1 MRKLLAAAAGF
12 AVVVPLLSLAGPAA
26 ANTAPKRAD
35 RLYLLRVLLRHRHLG
50 DGSRRVQPT
59 QHHEQRGHP
68 AVPPDWSPDG
78 TQLTFFRYVEG
89 VAISTQAD
97 IFVMNADG
105 SNPTNITNTDTEE
118 LEPARS
124 PDGDRLVFS
133 ATRVPEASG
142 SPTGRS

>member
-1 MRKLLAAAAGF
+1 MGSEPVPDGTRLAYNRSENEFDWG
-12 AVVVPLLSLAGPAA
+12 
-26 ANTAPKRAD
+26 ANIWVMDAD
-35 RLYLLRVLLRHRHLG
+35 GANQTNHTNSV
-50 DGSRRVQPT
+50 DT
-59 QHHEQRGHP
+59 QQY
-68 AVPPDWSPDG
+68 APDWSPDS

-89 VAISTQAD
+89 VAISTQSD

-118 LEPARS
+118 LEPAWS

>member
-1 MRKLLAAAAGF
+1 
-12 AVVVPLLSLAGPAA
+12 
-26 ANTAPKRAD
+26 
-35 RLYLLRVLLRHRHLG
+35 
-50 DGSRRVQPT
+50 
-59 QHHEQRGHP
+59 
-68 AVPPDWSPDG
+68 
-78 TQLTFFRYVEG
+78 
-89 VAISTQAD
+89 
-97 IFVMNADG
+97 MNADG

>member
-1 MRKLLAAAAGF
+1 MAPTR
-12 AVVVPLLSLAGPAA
+12 PTTR
-26 ANTAPKRAD
+26 TAWTP
-35 RLYLLRVLLRHRHLG
+35 
-50 DGSRRVQPT
+50 SST
-59 QHHEQRGHP
+59 
-68 AVPPDWSPDG
+68 PDWSPDG

-133 ATRVPEASG
+133 ATRVCPRRVVLPLG
-142 SPTGRS
+142 DRDQRPGRHERADPDRARTTRQIGRAHV